1 MALGAQS
8 RSGGPGHRARD
19 YEPRASPCLVILR
32 EVMSAIALA
41 SFLDFLRPPRS
52 SRAMFAST
60 RQLSTTL
67 PESVAWL
74 EHLTL
79 DMTTSVNARHGLG
92 KRNVLYELHMTYR
105 TSKDE
110 ATSWTLSRSFDEY
123 RDLRRRLVKALR
135 LGHRCNA
142 ECKWL
147 GSVVKHHF
155 PRASLFCRSCPT
167 GVEGTRVALLRMLN
181 TVKASLVN
189 HGNLGCSRMR
199 DDVSKVFTVF
209 VSSSSTSKESHAST
223 TSSLSPSNL
232 NRSSSS
238 TSLTSDE
245 ETAEVALAFDDF
257 PCGNFA
263 RCECGACHSSW
274 DH

>member
-1 MALGAQS
+1 
-8 RSGGPGHRARD
+8 
-19 YEPRASPCLVILR
+19 
-32 EVMSAIALA
+32 
-41 SFLDFLRPPRS
+41 
-52 SRAMFAST
+52 MFAST
-60 RQLSTTL
+60 RQLSATPSAL

-74 EHLTL
+74 EHLML
-79 DMTTSVNARHGLG
+79 DMTTSVNTRHGLG
-92 KRNVLYELHMTYR
+92 KRNVLYELHMTYQ

-110 ATSWTLSRSFDEY
+110 TILWTLSRSFDEY

-147 GSVVKHHF
+147 GNVIKHHF
-155 PRASLFCRSCPT
+155 PRASLFCRSCPS

-199 DDVSKVFTVF
+199 DDASKVFTVF
-209 VSSSSTSKESHAST
+209 VSSSSTAKASIVH
-223 TSSLSPSNL
+223 SSTASLSMSSSFSPSNFK
-232 NRSSSS
+232 RSSSS

-245 ETAEVALAFDDF
+245 ESQEVALEFDDF
-257 PCGNFA
+257 PCGNLS
-263 RCECGACHSSW
+263 RCECGACRSSLS
-274 DH
+274 H

>member
-1 MALGAQS
+1 
-8 RSGGPGHRARD
+8 
-19 YEPRASPCLVILR
+19 
-32 EVMSAIALA
+32 
-41 SFLDFLRPPRS
+41 
-52 SRAMFAST
+52 MFASN
-60 RQLSTTL
+60 RQLTAPSVL

-79 DMTTSVNARHGLG
+79 DMTASTAARHGLG
-92 KRNVLYELHMTYR
+92 KRNVLYELHMTYQ

-110 ATSWTLSRSFDEY
+110 ATTWTLSRTFDEY

-147 GSVVKHHF
+147 GNVIKHHF
-155 PRASLFCRSCPT
+155 PRASLFCRSCPS

-199 DDVSKVFTVF
+199 NDVSKVFAVF
-209 VSSSSTSKESHAST
+209 VSSSNQTSKSTSLAHSSTAST
-223 TSSLSPSNL
+223 FSSLSLSSPSLSPSNL
-232 NRSSSS
+232 KRSSSS
-238 TSLTSDE
+238 ASLTSDE
-245 ETAEVALAFDDF
+245 ESQETALEFDDF

-263 RCECGACHSSW
+263 RCECGACRSSLN
-274 DH
+274 H

>member
-1 MALGAQS
+1 
-8 RSGGPGHRARD
+8 
-19 YEPRASPCLVILR
+19 
-32 EVMSAIALA
+32 
-41 SFLDFLRPPRS
+41 
-52 SRAMFAST
+52 MFAST
-60 RQLSTTL
+60 RQLSATPSAL

-79 DMTTSVNARHGLG
+79 NMTTSINGLG

-110 ATSWTLSRSFDEY
+110 TTSWTLSRNFDEY
-123 RDLRRRLVKALR
+123 RDLRRRLIKALR

-147 GSVVKHHF
+147 GNVVKHHF
-155 PRASLFCRSCPT
+155 PRASLFCRSCPS

-209 VSSSSTSKESHAST
+209 VSSSSTGKESSRTHST
-223 TSSLSPSNL
+223 TASLSMSSSLSPSNFK
-232 NRSSSS
+232 RSSST

-245 ETAEVALAFDDF
+245 ETQEVVLELDDF
-257 PCGNFA
+257 PCGNLL
-263 RCECGACHSSW
+263 RCECGACRSSLN
-274 DH
+274 H

>member
-1 MALGAQS
+1 
-8 RSGGPGHRARD
+8 
-19 YEPRASPCLVILR
+19 
-32 EVMSAIALA
+32 
-41 SFLDFLRPPRS
+41 
-52 SRAMFAST
+52 MFAT
-60 RQLSTTL
+60 ARQQSPAPSAL

-79 DMTTSVNARHGLG
+79 EMTSTINTRHGLG
-92 KRNVLYELHMTYR
+92 KRNVQYELHMIYQ
-105 TSKDE
+105 TSKNE
-110 ATSWTLSRSFDEY
+110 TTSWTLSRSFDEY

-147 GSVVKHHF
+147 GNVIKHHF

-199 DDVSKVFTVF
+199 DDVSKVFTLF
-209 VSSSSTSKESHAST
+209 VSCNSTSKHSSIVHSSTAST
-223 TSSLSPSNL
+223 TSSLSLSPSNFE
-232 NRSSSS
+232 RSSTSA
-238 TSLTSDE
+238 SLTSDE
-245 ETAEVALAFDDF
+245 EIQEVALEFDDF
-257 PCGNFA
+257 PCGNFS
-263 RCECGACHSSW
+263 RCECGACRSSL
-274 DH
+274 H

>member
-1 MALGAQS
+1 M
-8 RSGGPGHRARD
+8 
-19 YEPRASPCLVILR
+19 
-32 EVMSAIALA
+32 
-41 SFLDFLRPPRS
+41 FS
-52 SRAMFAST
+52 SN
-60 RQLSTTL
+60 RQLTTTPSAL

-79 DMTTSVNARHGLG
+79 EMTTSTSTRHGLG
-92 KRNVLYELHMTYR
+92 KRNVLYELHMAYQ

-110 ATSWTLSRSFDEY
+110 VTTWTLSRPFDEY

-147 GSVVKHHF
+147 GNVIKHHF
-155 PRASLFCRSCPT
+155 PRASLFCRSCPS

-199 DDVSKVFTVF
+199 DDVSKVFAVF
-209 VSSSSTSKESHAST
+209 VASSNQTTKDLSRVHSSTAST
-223 TSSLSPSNL
+223 TSSMSLSPTSFK
-232 NRSSSS
+232 RSSSS

-245 ETAEVALAFDDF
+245 ENLVALEFDDF
-257 PCGNFA
+257 PCGNLA
-263 RCECGACHSSW
+263 RCECGACRSSLS
-274 DH
+274 H